1 MATVALV
8 SLIITLVGVGIKIA
22 GTVVAVQQIGSLSKT
37 LSVDNL
43 DNIRGFDE
51 VYINLAGQA
60 GNMLLFFIQLATMIV
75 YVCAFLCLVFN
86 AFKLWAGTAEIKKIF
101 VDTIYKCVMVMA
113 LMFVYPSVVEKVY
126 TVGTEIG
133 VQMAGG
139 EKSITAAFANI
150 AETTKGMLDK
160 GLGPV
165 IEIAKSGAYDVNG
178 ELTVTTDTLKK
189 LTSSSGLTQ
198 DQLIE
203 YARANGLNVI
213 DKNDANYEV
222 VQKKVEKTK
231 SNVKNFVNANK
242 KNIKENKKII
252 AQNMKIVEALTKLY
266 TGESI
271 DGSDSEDANEN
282 STSVSTTDILSLS
295 KDTANKIFYNP
306 YIGDSKRLS
315 MSTLM
320 KTAVVV
326 SEICAEGFDSK
337 LPSSDG
343 SREQVISDIATAGIS
358 VVIKFFLKIGMK
370 FLYRILILAAVVLLG
385 IEYVISVIEYLIVC
399 AVSAIMIPLLF
410 IDATK
415 QFATNILKMLLTYF
429 VKIVVSTMMCFFVT
443 ALFINATCDLITMD
457 LSSSIT
463 FLYYIYIIC
472 LGMTLAKSS
481 GKIASAVISGN
492 PSMGVGDIVNE
503 FKGMT
508 HAAHVGMHHAQQAVH
523 KTFDGAK
530 RAATG
535 VQNVAKPQM
544 AFNEGKK
551 ASASAARQN
560 VSDTVHA
567 KGGLEGGGGEW
578 LKSMGYDRSESGLRQ
593 AQNDAE
599 KSAKKDFAHEFNKQT
614 MGDWG
619 FKKLTGTDRLHK
631 QNQDGS
637 FDGSL
642 QYGQEFYDATTQS
655 TKKATWEDVRNA
667 VKYRGTQ
674 NADNNVAV
682 DKFGEGRKRKMTA
695 AEERLAKTA
704 RKLGQPYMGP
714 DR

>member
-1 MATVALV
+1 MTTIALI
-8 SLIITLVGVGIKIA
+8 SLIITLVGVGVKIA
-22 GTVVAVQQIGSLSKT
+22 TTVVAAQQIGSLSAA

-43 DNIRGFDE
+43 DNIKGFDE

-160 GLGPV
+160 GLEPV

-178 ELTVTTDTLKK
+178 ELTVTTDTLKE
-189 LTSSSGLTQ
+189 LTSSSGLTK

-222 VQKKVEKTK
+222 VKANVKKTK
-231 SNVKNFVNANK
+231 SNVKNFVKANK

-252 AQNMKIVEALTKLY
+252 AQNMKIVEALTRLY

-271 DGSDSEDANEN
+271 DGSDSEDVDEN

-295 KDTANKIFYNP
+295 KDTANKIYYNP

-343 SREQVISDIATAGIS
+343 SWEQVVSDIATAGIS
-358 VVIKFFLKIGMK
+358 VALKFFLKIGMK

-399 AVSAIMIPLLF
+399 AISAFLIPLLF

-429 VKIVVSTMMCFFVT
+429 VKIVVTTMMCFFVT

-472 LGMTLAKSS
+472 LGMTLAKAS
-481 GKIASAVISGN
+481 GKIASAVVSGN
-492 PSMGVGDIVNE
+492 HSMGVGDIVNE

-508 HAAHVGMHHAQQAVH
+508 HAAHVGMHHAQQTAH
-523 KTFDGAK
+523 KVVDGAK
-530 RAATG
+530 TAYSG
-535 VQNVAKPQM
+535 GQDIAKKQM
-544 AFNEGKK
+544 VYNDGKQ
-551 ASASAARQN
+551 SAAAAGEKRFA
-560 VSDTVHA
+560 DTFSA
-567 KGGLEGGGGEW
+567 KGGLEGGGGDW
-578 LKSMGYDRSESGLRQ
+578 LQSMGYDRSESGMMQ
-593 AQNDAE
+593 AQKDAGNA
-599 KSAKKDFAHEFNKQT
+599 AKKAFAHDFNKQT
-614 MGDWG
+614 MRDWG
-619 FKKLTGTDRLHK
+619 FKKLTGTDAYHK
-631 QNQDGS
+631 QNKDGS
-637 FDGSL
+637 FDGNL
-642 QYGQEFYDATTQS
+642 LHGQEFYDATTQS

-667 VKYRGTQ
+667 VKYRGGQ
-674 NADNNVAV
+674 NAANSV
-682 DKFGEGRKRKMTA
+682 DQWGNKKLTAQDRLNKVRAKMGKPVLPPNY
-695 AEERLAKTA
+695 ER
-704 RKLGQPYMGP
+704 
-714 DR
+714 